1 MEDLKPLFKMQDGVV
16 SKDETPEQSK
26 VKVGDVVLLNTNP
39 FIKYVVLTEDDNE
52 VNVYSLIPE
61 GTYPLQKIPKNHF
74 SMIKKTGKHID
85 IQSILEQIEIANMF
99 IKAFDESK
107 TMELMQGDLISRSR
121 VIENIWDVFNS
132 YANDSQRFD
141 EYETK
146 AINNAFKVLQ
156 KQIEN
161 QPTVYDLE
169 KVVQSVRETI
179 YQMGLDESQAE
190 IIVADIRNGGKE

>member
-61 GTYPLQKIPKNHF
+61 GTYPLQKIPKSHF

-85 IQSILEQIEIANMF
+85 IAS
-99 IKAFDESK
+99 
-107 TMELMQGDLISRSR
+107 
-121 VIENIWDVFNS
+121 
-132 YANDSQRFD
+132 
-141 EYETK
+141 
-146 AINNAFKVLQ
+146 VL
-156 KQIEN
+156 KQIGDAL
-161 QPTVYDLE
+161 VSL
-169 KVVQSVRETI
+169 
-179 YQMGLDESQAE
+179 
-190 IIVADIRNGGKE
+190 